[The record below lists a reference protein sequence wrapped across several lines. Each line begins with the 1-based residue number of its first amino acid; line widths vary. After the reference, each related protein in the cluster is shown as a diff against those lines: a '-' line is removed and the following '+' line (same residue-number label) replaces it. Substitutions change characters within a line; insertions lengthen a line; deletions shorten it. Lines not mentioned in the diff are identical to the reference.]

1 MGPFPQDGNWP
12 WVMWLFQKVWM
23 VAVTKCEEQRQFFQL
38 IMGNLFYYSTR
49 KKIWVT
55 LTLLHY
61 TTLKNAL
68 VQYTTV
74 KCSRYIKYQPNNK
87 AKWAN
92 SSCFTMPD
100 KVHNHVWTNQEH
112 NKLHYTTIHYTLLY
126 YTTLHFIKLHYT
138 TLVYGKLLSFEAK
151 LTHKSVPLSCVK

>member
-1 MGPFPQDGNWP
+1 MGHSDT
-12 WVMWLFQKVWM
+12 
-23 VAVTKCEEQRQFFQL
+23 AT
-38 IMGNLFYYSTR
+38 
-49 KKIWVT
+49 
-55 LTLLHY
+55 LHY

-74 KCSRYIKYQPNNK
+74 KCSRYVKYQPNNK

-100 KVHNHVWTNQEH
+100 KVHNHVWNNHEH

-151 LTHKSVPLSCVK
+151 LTHKSVPLSCVKKKKYYTYLMSYTTLKLWWNNFSLHTLL